1 VPETSW
7 PAWTAPVALVGGL
20 VLAAVGGLIV
30 DLPAAAFGAHITTS
44 HTPQGIVIANT
55 FVQDLAFVVAAVY
68 CARIGGRAVHAWQLG
83 LRPPRIAWRG
93 AAARALVLL
102 VAFGLLSVAWA
113 AIVEPKPEK
122 VLDQLGT
129 GPVSALLV
137 CIVAPMC
144 EEILFRGF
152 IFNALRRWRGI
163 VAAAVLDGLLFG
175 AVHAGS
181 APVLD
186 LVPLAALGLGLC
198 LLYARTGSLYPS
210 MGAHSLNNAVAF
222 SSLAGL
228 SVGEGIGL
236 AVAGPLGIAAVIT
249 VCKGVGLIAP
259 EAGSAGAQ
267 A

>member
-20 VLAAVGGLIV
+20 LLAAVGGLVV
-30 DLPAAAFGAHITTS
+30 DLPAVALGAHITAS
-44 HTPQGIVIANT
+44 HTPQPIVIANT
-55 FVQDLAFVVAAVY
+55 FVQDLAFVAAAVY
-68 CARIGGRAVHAWQLG
+68 CAHIGGRVVHAWQLG
-83 LRPPRIAWRG
+83 LRPPTVGWRG
-93 AAARALVLL
+93 ATAGALVLL
-102 VAFGLLSVAWA
+102 VSFGLLSIAWA
-113 AIVEPKPEK
+113 AAVEPKPEK

-129 GPVSALLV
+129 GPVSAILV
-137 CIVAPMC
+137 CVVAPMC

-152 IFNALRRWRGI
+152 IFTALRRWRG
-163 VAAAVLDGLLFG
+163 VATAAVLDGLLFG

-186 LVPLAALGLGLC
+186 LVPLAALGIGLC

-222 SSLAGL
+222 SSLASL

-236 AVAGPLGIAAVIT
+236 AVAGPLGIAAVIA

-259 EAGSAGAQ
+259 EANSAGAQ